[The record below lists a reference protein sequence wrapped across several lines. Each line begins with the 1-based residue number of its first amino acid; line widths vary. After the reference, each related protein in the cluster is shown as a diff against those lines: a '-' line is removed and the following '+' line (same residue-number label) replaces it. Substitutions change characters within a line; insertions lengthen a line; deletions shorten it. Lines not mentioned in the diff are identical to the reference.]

1 MHALA
6 DNGELY
12 GWGTYK
18 EESGF
23 MGFLNDSENPL
34 KQNTPLRIAF
44 FGDED
49 KGTLQFD
56 SHLNNFG
63 FSFLF

>member
-1 MHALA
+1 MHALTGTGA
-6 DNGELY
+6 LY
-12 GWGTYK
+12 GWGTYR

-44 FGDED
+44 FDEEN
-49 KGTLQFD
+49 GMESSCL
-56 SHLNNFG
+56 
-63 FSFLF
+63 